1 MLCLRR
7 YIFFALTYAA
17 IVLWII
23 EGGTNSEQF
32 PSAANTDQMKRSMF
46 TMAQSFLSGGD
57 HRLEPHTSAGRAL
70 LMSVSFTV
78 LVLMTTYTANMTTTK
93 SKVTES
99 YCITAPLHHCTPPL
113 STTQCFVPLLTL
125 SLSRSLALSLP
136 RSLAPSLPRS
146 LARLITMVRLYSHR
160 AHGGAAVQ
168 RFGRRHC
175 QASQDLWT

>member
-70 LMSVSFTV
+70 LIFVSFTV

-99 YCITAPLHHCTPPL
+99 YCITAPLHHCTTAPLHHCSTPPL
-113 STTQCFVPLLTL
+113 HSPPHNVLFFYSLSRSLAL

-136 RSLAPSLPRS
+136 RSLAPSL
-146 LARLITMVRLYSHR
+146 A
-160 AHGGAAVQ
+160 
-168 RFGRRHC
+168 
-175 QASQDLWT
+175 